1 MATLA
6 SKAFEAA
13 KPPPAAT
20 WNWQWIGWTVDRF
33 GLLSSSHS
41 PHYENSPQWTCLVI
55 RINMG
60 IENRWTCNYALI
72 YMLRIWQRKKTFANS
87 FIQLTSPP
95 AGILS
100 PPLFALVALGLW
112 VDIAIKVS
120 STFLINFFLPRIY
133 SIFMYFPWACLEF
146 LIFEIL
152 IGSCQSHKILYIIHS
167 MLWLWFLFAPC
178 YTRTRI
184 TCTMQHVYT
193 YDLLTL
199 TVTYIRYW

>member
-72 YMLRIWQRKKTFANS
+72 YMLRIWQHKKLLQIVLSNLPLHPLAFCPPHSLPWLHWDCELISLSRLAPRFLSSSSFQGYILFPVLSLGSPWVAN
-87 FIQLTSPP
+87 FWNLDRF
-95 AGILS
+95 LS
-100 PPLFALVALGLW
+100 EP
-112 VDIAIKVS
+112 
-120 STFLINFFLPRIY
+120 
-133 SIFMYFPWACLEF
+133 
-146 LIFEIL
+146 
-152 IGSCQSHKILYIIHS
+152 
-167 MLWLWFLFAPC
+167 
-178 YTRTRI
+178 
-184 TCTMQHVYT
+184 
-193 YDLLTL
+193 
-199 TVTYIRYW
+199 